1 MNINLND
8 SRVLLADKIK
18 TILQDVDFD
27 DSDSNL
33 MALAI
38 GGSVSRGQA
47 DEYSDL
53 ELLCFWDVFPELDT
67 RIELIETIKGTPL
80 FDIDEDT
87 IEDNIVLNDIQVDI
101 THNTI
106 DYYDSII
113 SDVLE
118 YNLADQKSLAVFNT
132 TNYLYPLFGENI
144 LNSWKEKT
152 LTYPH
157 KLSINVIYDNL
168 KYLHNGNVEL
178 HIQRDNPTEFYGQIV
193 NTQRTIFNILSALNN
208 SYSGGYKWMYAEL
221 DHMTIKPVDII
232 IRFKEMFIQNKYQ
245 SIEDLFAMVYET
257 LYLINISLPDM
268 DLDIE
273 AIFDNFMIK
282 REELI

>member
-18 TILQDVDFD
+18 TTLHNIDFND
-27 DSDSNL
+27 TNL

-53 ELLCFWDVFPELDT
+53 ELLCFWDVFPELED
-67 RIELIETIKGTPL
+67 RIKLIEEINAKTL

-87 IEDNIVLNDIQVDI
+87 FEDNVIIDDIQVDI

-106 DYYDSII
+106 AYYDNII
-113 SDVLE
+113 ADVLE
-118 YNLADQKSLAVFNT
+118 YALADQKSLAVFNT
-132 TNYLYPLFGENI
+132 TNYMYPLFGHNI
-144 LNSWKEKT
+144 LNAWKEKT
-152 LTYPH
+152 RTYPH
-157 KLSINVIYDNL
+157 NLAINVIYDNL
-168 KYLHNGNVEL
+168 DNLHNGNVEI
-178 HIQRDNPTEFYGQIV
+178 HIQRDNPTEFYAQIV
-193 NTQRTIFNILSALNN
+193 NIQRTIFNILSALNK

-221 DHMTIKPVDII
+221 DSMDIKPVNII
-232 IRFKEMFIQNKYQ
+232 IRFKEMFIKNKYL

-257 LYLINISLPDM
+257 LYLINANLPDM
-268 DLDIE
+268 NLDIE
-273 AIFDNFMIK
+273 STFDDFMIK